1 MEHDKVSTITSDV
14 KHNILK
20 NNDNAK
26 MSKCNTT
33 EQ

>member
-20 NNDNAK
+20 NNDNPK